1 MSPRKV
7 LTFPT
12 SFFLFS
18 GLFLEGG
25 FEIVDHSMPVG
36 FLPAG
41 KTLFVIPKGQT
52 LRDIARPQEVIL
64 PPFEESVRRRE
75 SIQEALRER
84 KGMFPQWSDREWEI
98 RTQLAAAYRL
108 FSLQGWTDLIYNHL
122 TARLPHKFSRKVGD
136 HVVEEECFLINPF
149 GLSFHEITASS
160 LITVNMEGDIL
171 DGGSYPERRINKA
184 G

>member
-1 MSPRKV
+1 
-7 LTFPT
+7 
-12 SFFLFS
+12 
-18 GLFLEGG
+18 
-25 FEIVDHSMPVG
+25 MPIE
-36 FLPAG
+36 FLPAE
-41 KTLFVIPKGQT
+41 KTLIVLPKGQT
-52 LRDIARPQEVIL
+52 LVNTEKTQLAIL
-64 PPFEESVRRRE
+64 APFEESVRRRE
-75 SIQEALRER
+75 AIQHAIQERRA
-84 KGMFPQWSDREWEI
+84 KFFHWSDREWEI

-136 HVVEEECFLINPF
+136 QVIEEECFLINPF